1 MKRALALL
9 ALLALPVAAQQGP
22 DAAAAQL
29 LAANAQLAAAE
40 GAADQVAALTQTVKA
55 YETGLVAMRQSLR
68 EITAREA
75 ELAAELAARQTEI
88 ADLLMILA
96 GIENSPQPV
105 LLVNPTGPVGAMRA
119 GMLIADLTPALQQE
133 AATLQ
138 QQLAQVRTS
147 RDQRAA
153 ATALL
158 RDGLDFAQTARASL
172 GRAISERQDV
182 PRRFVEDAAQTA
194 QRVAA
199 AETLAALAR
208 DLAGSGAPDGPPLE
222 AAANLPLP
230 VAGFISTGTPDR
242 PGITIAAAP
251 RALVTSPVRATI
263 LYRGPLLDYGNV
275 IILEP
280 AEEVLFV
287 LAGLADTFGTV
298 GEIVEV
304 GAPLGLMGG
313 DVGMDDANL
322 IANTGIGAGQDAQPL
337 YLEVRGRQG
346 SVNPDAWFAL
356 E

>member
-1 MKRALALL
+1 MRAFFTAVILM
-9 ALLALPVAAQQGP
+9 ALPVAAQQGAD
-22 DAAAAQL
+22 DAAARL

-40 GAADQVAALTQTVKA
+40 GASDQVRALTETVKA
-55 YETGLVAMRQSLR
+55 YEAGLVAMRQSLR
-68 EITAREA
+68 EITAREE
-75 ELAAELAARQTEI
+75 ELTAALAARQTEI
-88 ADLLMILA
+88 ADLLMVLA
-96 GIENSPQPV
+96 GIGASPQPV
-105 LLVNPTGPVGAMRA
+105 MLANPQGPVGALRA
-119 GMLIADLTPALQQE
+119 GMMIADLTPDLQADALALQRE
-133 AATLQ
+133 LAVARATREARIAATDLM
-138 QQLAQVRTS
+138 
-147 RDQRAA
+147 
-153 ATALL
+153 
-158 RDGLDFAQTARASL
+158 RDGLDFAQTARAEL
-172 GRAISERQDV
+172 GRAISDRRDV
-182 PRRFVEDAAQTA
+182 PRRFTEDPAQTA
-194 QRVAA
+194 ERVAA

-208 DLAGSGAPDGPPLE
+208 EIAGRGVPPDADLTP
-222 AAANLPLP
+222 AANLPLP
-230 VAGFISTGTPDR
+230 VDGFISTGGGAR

-287 LAGLADTFGTV
+287 LAGMQDVFGQV
-298 GEIVEV
+298 GEIVDI

-346 SVNPDAWFAL
+346 PVNPDAWFAL

>member
-1 MKRALALL
+1 MRMIAVLL
-9 ALLALPVAAQQGP
+9 LLALPAAAQQGP
-22 DAAAAQL
+22 DDAAAQI
-29 LAANAQLAAAE
+29 LAAAAQLAAAE
-40 GAADQVAALTQTVKA
+40 GAADQVAALTQTVQA
-55 YETGLVAMRQSLR
+55 YEAGLVAMRQSLR

-75 ELAAELAARQTEI
+75 ALSATLAARQAEI
-88 ADLLMILA
+88 ADLLMVLA
-96 GIENSPQPV
+96 TIGQSPQPV
-105 LLVNPTGPVGAMRA
+105 LLAAPEGPVGAVRA
-119 GMLIADLTPALQQE
+119 GMMIADLTPAL
-133 AATLQ
+133 AAQAAALQ
-138 QQLAQVRTS
+138 QDLAAVRTS
-147 RDQRAA
+147 RDQRIAA
-153 ATALL
+153 NDLL
-158 RDGLDFAQTARASL
+158 RSGLDDAQTARAAL
-172 GRAISERQDV
+172 GRAISARQDV
-182 PRRFVEDAAQTA
+182 PLRFVEDAAQTA

-199 AETLAALAR
+199 AETLAALAN
-208 DLAGSGAPDGPPLE
+208 DLAATGAPDGTTLE

-230 VAGFISTGTPDR
+230 VPGFISTGTPDR

-251 RALVTSPVRATI
+251 RALVISPVRATI

-275 IILEP
+275 VILEP

-287 LAGLADTFGTV
+287 FAGMAETYGRV
-298 GEIVEV
+298 GEIVEP